1 MPLLDIIRVLFP
13 RFFKKMTCTNT
24 SGLCTN
30 TFILGGVKMQS
41 LGVWREVAV
50 ISRETWFW
58 HTTGI
63 WSYHIQSVSC
73 GIAWL
78 VDIRKWISRPLS
90 LPHCLTFLIFRT
102 NFYLSKLQ
110 EDTLHLLFCSYS
122 TRQSLIAISNR
133 SFTIWSAF
141 LSSLK
146 KKKKIKCLY
155 VYINALAYGKALK
168 LSEVHQSCKHDFTI
182 YIVILFLFFFCVPSS
197 RLSRSRIHFCN
208 ASCLW
213 RKKKLTDVLFDLLS
227 FYSLSLARK
236 ICQKIHVI

>member
-1 MPLLDIIRVLFP
+1 MLDIIRVLFP

-24 SGLCTN
+24 PGLCTN

-63 WSYHIQSVSC
+63 LSYHIQRVSC

-90 LPHCLTFLIFRT
+90 SPHCLTFLIFRT

-110 EDTLHLLFCSYS
+110 EDTLHLLFRSYS
-122 TRQSLIAISNR
+122 TDSLWSQS
-133 SFTIWSAF
+133 
-141 LSSLK
+141 
-146 KKKKIKCLY
+146 
-155 VYINALAYGKALK
+155 
-168 LSEVHQSCKHDFTI
+168 
-182 YIVILFLFFFCVPSS
+182 VIG
-197 RLSRSRIHFCN
+197 
-208 ASCLW
+208 
-213 RKKKLTDVLFDLLS
+213 VLRFDLPFS
-227 FYSLSLARK
+227 S
-236 ICQKIHVI
+236 